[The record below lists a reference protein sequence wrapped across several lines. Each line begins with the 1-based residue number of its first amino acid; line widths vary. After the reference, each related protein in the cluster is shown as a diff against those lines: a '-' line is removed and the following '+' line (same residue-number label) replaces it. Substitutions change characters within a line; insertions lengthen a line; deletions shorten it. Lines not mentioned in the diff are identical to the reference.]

1 MERGEETMIK
11 EYSKT
16 AIGEWGKTYNVY
28 ELEDSTYMA
37 MEAYRFKNKKRA
49 RIKKVLNF
57 DSKNDFRIFKK
68 IQEKAK
74 NLTRQ

>member
-1 MERGEETMIK
+1 
-11 EYSKT
+11 
-16 AIGEWGKTYNVY
+16 
-28 ELEDSTYMA
+28 MA

-74 NLTRQ
+74 NLTR